1 MANRL
6 ENDGDRPNREPHTPV
21 APAQDAADSSRD
33 PDMEDWRKAFGD
45 QVPPAVKEFL
55 EYRHR
60 EWELGIEDD
69 LKARQE
75 ASDEDRRNLRDED
88 SLNKSASVDGD
99 TF

>member
-1 MANRL
+1 MANRF
-6 ENDGDRPNREPHTPV
+6 ENDGDSTNREFHTPV

-45 QVPPAVKEFL
+45 NIPAAVKEFL

-60 EWELGIEDD
+60 EWELGMEAD

-75 ASDEDRRNLRDED
+75 ARAAQTR
-88 SLNKSASVDGD
+88 KP
-99 TF
+99 